1 MSKKIVLVQKKRG
14 GCLGA
19 FLAIIIVCLAIYAIA
34 LGLCVAAGVGL
45 WFLARYI
52 WRSLVKEKPDSPLVQ
67 RGLALAPIARKVAAA
82 VPCVIVSFCL
92 IGALTSS
99 TANSSSKNATTTNT
113 AAEQTQTTQTTQQ
126 DSAAKKA
133 EPAASTP
140 VSALDPTT
148 IPAYSGSPY
157 VEVQSNEPQFSDTD
171 KARGDFENYS
181 DLDSLGRCGVA
192 FALISTQTMPTQER
206 GSIGM
211 IKPSGWQTV
220 RYDGLVDG
228 NYLYNRCHL
237 IGYQLAGENANE
249 KNLITGTRY
258 LNTEGML
265 PFEDQ
270 VAAYVKSTGNH
281 VLYRA
286 TPIFEGENLVASGV
300 QLEAWSVEDKGAGVS
315 FNVYCYNVQPGV
327 TIDYATGDSSLAEVA
342 AEQPSEESD
351 DAASAETAEQSD
363 DTTATVEDEAPTTST
378 PSAQSAEQTYVL
390 NTNSKKFHRTGCSSV
405 SSMSAKNRRDFTGTR
420 DEVIAQG
427 YDPCQK
433 CNP

>member
-19 FLAIIIVCLAIYAIA
+19 FLAIIVVCLAIYAIA

-92 IGALTSS
+92 IGVLTSS
-99 TANSSSKNATTTNT
+99 TASSSSKNT
-113 AAEQTQTTQTTQQ
+113 AATNPAAQQTQPAQTTQQ
-126 DSAAKKA
+126 DSAAEKA
-133 EPAASTP
+133 EPAVSTP

-157 VEVQSNEPQFSDTD
+157 VEVQSNEPQFSDAD

-286 TPIFEGENLVASGV
+286 TPVFEGNNLVASGV

-327 TIDYATGDSSLAEVA
+327 TIDYATGESSLAEQAV
-342 AEQPSEESD
+342 EQGD
-351 DAASAETAEQSD
+351 DAAAAEAAEQSD
-363 DTTATVEDEAPTTST
+363 NTAATAKDEASAAAST
-378 PSAQSAEQTYVL
+378 PSTQSAEQTYVL
-390 NTNSKKFHRTGCSSV
+390 NTNSRKFHRTGCSFV
-405 SSMSAKNRRDFTGTR
+405 SKMSAKNRKDFTGTR

-427 YDPCQK
+427 YEPCQK